1 MTGVVRLVLLFTL
14 GVALV
19 WGQTSSA
26 GLPPEWETRKQLTAM
41 VSNANRLD
49 PILAQLNPQA
59 WQEAGAPAAYVQQLQ
74 STRRALQYLQVSADR
89 LSKDPNRVTY
99 AMDTYFRLQTMEQML
114 GSLATGVRRYQNPA
128 IGDLLSGI
136 ANENAANREF
146 LEQYLKDLAA
156 VREAEF
162 QIADA
167 EAQRCR
173 GILSKQPPVIQKRTL
188 PSKQEKP

>member
-14 GVALV
+14 GVSFV
-19 WGQTSSA
+19 SGQTPSA

-49 PILAQLNPQA
+49 PILAQLNPEA
-59 WQEAGAPAAYVQQLQ
+59 WKEAGAPAAYVQQLQ

-99 AMDTYFRLQTMEQML
+99 AMDTYFRLQSMEQML

-136 ANENAANREF
+136 A
-146 LEQYLKDLAA
+146 
-156 VREAEF
+156 
-162 QIADA
+162 DA

-173 GILSKQPPVIQKRTL
+173 GILSKQPPAIQKRTL
-188 PSKQEKP
+188 PPPKQEKP